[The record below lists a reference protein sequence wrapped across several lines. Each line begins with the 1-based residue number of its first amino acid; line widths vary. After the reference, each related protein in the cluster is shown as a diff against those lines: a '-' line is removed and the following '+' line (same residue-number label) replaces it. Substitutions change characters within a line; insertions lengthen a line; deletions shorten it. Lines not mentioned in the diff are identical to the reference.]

1 MRFEP
6 TGAGWQAQTDPL
18 CYDGRHSNFSYVNL
32 CSFYISKNNN
42 TTQLSLNC
50 AFGKWYLHKILC
62 LVQLCK
68 LMFYVL
74 MFFNVSPEIC
84 WQKTFMTF
92 SLGSSLQLLV
102 VNWKKFPC
110 KFKWQRGY
118 LDLATA
124 VWFLVFWVFLNT
136 NFTVI
141 TVGFHGI
148 RTKLS
153 EWKPSTLTTWP
164 PPLAWLC
171 DVNLMKELSLI
182 K

>member
-110 KFKWQRGY
+110 KLKVTKKLFRFSNSGLVSCFLSLFKHKFYSYNCGLPWDSNQIVRVEAKY
-118 LDLATA
+118 AD
-124 VWFLVFWVFLNT
+124 
-136 NFTVI
+136 
-141 TVGFHGI
+141 H
-148 RTKLS
+148 
-153 EWKPSTLTTWP
+153 LTTTTG
-164 PPLAWLC
+164 
-171 DVNLMKELSLI
+171 LI
-182 K
+182 VWR